1 MELKHLFLICEFRL
15 WFIQQIKKIIEFFRK
30 KFHNLFMNN
39 CSCQLLSHLY
49 FHMRLINYINRSKSN
64 SRLFAVIFYALIKRL
79 KHVYRLQILN
89 EIFNINWERL
99 FSLHYLIYLHKYKY
113 LNRYL
118 RIVKKKL
125 QGWSPHLYI

>member
-1 MELKHLFLICEFRL
+1 MNHFNN
-15 WFIQQIKKIIEFFRK
+15 
-30 KFHNLFMNN
+30 FHNLFMNN

-89 EIFNINWERL
+89 EIFDFYKLRKIVFFTLSYIYTR
-99 FSLHYLIYLHKYKY
+99 YLLHKYKY

-118 RIVKKKL
+118 RIVKKKKL